1 MRYKTPILF
10 ALCLLLDVS
19 APAVAKQS
27 PPITM
32 AAAKA
37 TALRRVPG
45 KVKSAKLE
53 TEKGRLVYSFDII
66 TSDKKIMEV
75 QIDAQTGEVV
85 VVEEESEEHERQ
97 EEQHKR
103 KRAKQG
109 DAAQRP

>member
-1 MRYKTPILF
+1 
-10 ALCLLLDVS
+10 
-19 APAVAKQS
+19 
-27 PPITM
+27 
-32 AAAKA
+32 
-37 TALRRVPG
+37 
-45 KVKSAKLE
+45 VKSAELE